1 METSD
6 IVWEVKKNA
15 IRHMI
20 QSGKRSDGRGLDEYR
35 KIEFIENY
43 VPKAE
48 GSCLVK
54 IGDTQV
60 LVGVKMETG
69 EPYPDSPEKGNLST
83 SCELVPLA
91 SPDFNAGPPD
101 EESIETA
108 RVVDRGIR
116 ESKMIDFE
124 KLCIEEGKSVWTV
137 MVDLHI
143 LDHDGNLIDAA
154 SMAAVKALLN
164 TKMPKLEGDKVNY
177 KERGENLA
185 VREKPV
191 SSSFVKIN
199 GTILLDPTLEEE
211 KVMDAKLTI
220 VTTGNGEICA
230 MQKSGDGSFNR
241 GEIEKM
247 IETAIKRGKEIRENF
262 Q

>member
-20 QSGKRSDGRGLDEYR
+20 QSGKRTDGRGLDEYR

-43 VPKAE
+43 IPKAE
-48 GSCLVK
+48 GSCLVR
-54 IGDTQV
+54 IGNTQV

-164 TKMPKLEGDKVNY
+164 SRMPEREGDKINY
-177 KERGENLA
+177 KEKGEKLA

-191 SSSFVKIN
+191 SSSFVKID
-199 GTILLDPTLEEE
+199 GAILLDPTLEEE

-220 VTTGNGEICA
+220 VTTENGEICA
-230 MQKSGDGSFNR
+230 MQKAGDGSFN
-241 GEIEKM
+241 GEEIKKM
-247 IETAIKRGKEIRENF
+247 IETALRRGKEIREMF
-262 Q
+262 

>member
-54 IGDTQV
+54 IGNTQV
-60 LVGVKMETG
+60 LVGAKMDTD
-69 EPYPDSPEKGNLST
+69 EPYPDSPDIRNLST

-91 SPDFNAGPPD
+91 SPDFSAGPPD

-137 MVDLHI
+137 MVDLHV

-154 SMAAVKALLN
+154 SMGAVKALLN
-164 TKMPKLEGDKVNY
+164 ARMPKLEGDKVNY
-177 KERGENLA
+177 KEKGEKLI
-185 VREKPV
+185 VGEKPV

-199 GTILLDPTLEEE
+199 GAILLDPTLEEE

-220 VTTGNGEICA
+220 VTTENGEICA
-230 MQKSGDGSFNR
+230 MQKSGDGSFKR
-241 GEIEKM
+241 EEIEKM
-247 IETAIKRGKEIRENF
+247 IETALKKGEEIRENF